1 MKTKTYQVKRDG
13 RPVSELAHQTQQA
26 AEQEAAMWY
35 RIKKN
40 FDPTTKIEIK
50 ENE

>member
-1 MKTKTYQVKRDG
+1 MKTKTYQIKRDG
-13 RPVSELAHQTQQA
+13 YPVSESVHSTREA